1 MRWLR
6 IAIRRAQYEGLPY
19 RTKNIQ
25 QVGVSNKAESRNKVI
40 FKIKKL
46 SDEICLQF
54 RPR

>member
-25 QVGVSNKAESRNKVI
+25 QSDQTKAESRNKVI